1 MKIVALDF
9 ETANSSSA
17 SACSLGLSIYED
29 GVFADSFEWLIK
41 PHSRYNYFTNTYIH
55 LITKEDVEDK
65 EEFLFYYDR
74 LKEITE
80 GAVLVAHN
88 ARFDMDVLNSVC
100 DVYGLE
106 HLHNRFLDTVTI
118 SRRVYPELRSHRLDA
133 IADYLDI
140 DLCHHN
146 ACSDSMAC
154 LMILLKA
161 MESYH
166 CYELDEFL
174 QKINVRYRENS

>member
-29 GVFADSFEWLIK
+29 GVFADSFEWLIQ
-41 PHSRYNYFTNTYIH
+41 PHSRY
-55 LITKEDVEDK
+55 KEDVEDK

-74 LKEITE
+74 LKEIAE

-133 IADYLDI
+133 VADYLDI
-140 DLCHHN
+140 DLTHHN